1 VPAAHPP
8 AGHDFA
14 GLSDLHGQQRSLAG
28 HPRTSRNSAPGR
40 PGRPDTAHTARDWL
54 AKLQL
59 AASGYGLTTVPA
71 VIAPGV
77 RVLAARRGPEERRRV
92 IVAHLPHRLPEPA
105 LRVIEAL
112 RAAATDTE
120 AS

>member
-1 VPAAHPP
+1 MTWPASVTCTGSIDRWQVIRGRA
-8 AGHDFA
+8 AT
-14 GLSDLHGQQRSLAG
+14 RRLA
-28 HPRTSRNSAPGR
+28 R
-40 PGRPDTAHTARDWL
+40 PGRPDIAHTARDWL
-54 AKLQL
+54 ARLQL

-112 RAAATDTE
+112 RAAATGTE
-120 AS
+120 AP

>member
-1 VPAAHPP
+1 MTLPASVTCTGSIDRWQVIRGRA
-8 AGHDFA
+8 AT
-14 GLSDLHGQQRSLAG
+14 RRLA
-28 HPRTSRNSAPGR
+28 R

-54 AKLQL
+54 AKLQP

-77 RVLAARRGPEERRRV
+77 RVLAARRGPEEQRRV

-105 LRVIEAL
+105 LRVIEAP
-112 RAAATDTE
+112 RAAATGTE